1 MLAANGMQEAAELL
15 QKSANHVVET
25 DYDNWN
31 GGTTIWTVYLSLEPR
46 QHAQLGTR
54 RVTIE
59 AQIDEQLK
67 AVLERFTSDWFN
79 TKIVPA
85 IVAKPKQISIN
96 HAILR
101 ARTTADTLDANWMK
115 TEIERMQK
123 AVETDTA
130 LAIGTAKDFIE
141 TCCKSILSERGSTV
155 ASNITLPELTKQLL
169 KELKLVPAGISNEAK
184 GAEAIKQLLGNLAS
198 ITKYLA
204 ELRGMYGSGHGKD
217 GKHRGLEERHARL
230 AVTSAITFVDFVV
243 ATHKQRPL

>member
-1 MLAANGMQEAAELL
+1 MLAANGMQEASELL

-31 GGTTIWTVYLSLEPR
+31 GGTTIWTIYLSLEPR

-67 AVLERFTSDWFN
+67 AVLERFTRDWFN

-85 IVAKPKQISIN
+85 IVGKPKQISIN
-96 HAILR
+96 HAISR

-115 TEIERMQK
+115 TEIERMQNSI
-123 AVETDTA
+123 ETDPA

-141 TCCKSILSERGSTV
+141 TCCKSILSERGVTV
-155 ASNITLPELTKQLL
+155 AANIKMPALIKQLFEKL
-169 KELKLVPAGISNEAK
+169 NLVPAGISNEVK
-184 GAEAIKQLLGNLAS
+184 GAETIKQLSGNLAAIS
-198 ITKYLA
+198 RYLA
-204 ELRGMYGSGHGKD
+204 ELRGDYGSGHGRD

-230 AVTSAITFVDFVV
+230 AIGAAVTFVDFVV
-243 ATHKQRPL
+243 ATHKKRA